1 MNLQPSLFSTTWH
14 VFMLLL
20 TLAVGY
26 DLFRRAPWARLREG
40 PTLNVMLG
48 CAVVLT
54 LVWSMKAGVKPGLD
68 LHLVGA
74 MAATLIL
81 GPRLALVAMAL
92 ALCGITLN
100 GTTMWLAW
108 PVNFIVTAA
117 VPVLVAAGVQRLV
130 ERWFP
135 AHFFVFIF
143 VIGFA
148 GAALAVMAQGVV
160 ASLAL
165 MLAGAYP
172 ADFLL
177 SEYLPFFLLL
187 AFAEAWISGAVVTL
201 LVIYK
206 PEWVSG
212 FDDERYLLNK

>member
-1 MNLQPSLFSTTWH
+1 MNFEPSQFSVPWH

-20 TLAVGY
+20 TLAAGF
-26 DLFRRAPWARLREG
+26 DLIRRTQWSRLREG

-48 CAVVLT
+48 CAVALT

-74 MAATLIL
+74 MAATLLL
-81 GPRLALVAMAL
+81 GPRLAMVAMAL
-92 ALCGITLN
+92 SLCGTTLN
-100 GTTMWLAW
+100 GATAWLAW
-108 PVNFIVTAA
+108 PVNFVATVM
-117 VPVLVAAGVQRLV
+117 VPVLIAVGLQRLV
-130 ERWFP
+130 ERWLP

-148 GAALAVMAQGVV
+148 GAALTVMAQGVI
-160 ASLAL
+160 ASLVL
-165 MLAGAYP
+165 VLAGAYP

-187 AFAEAWISGAVVTL
+187 GFSEAWISGAVITL
-201 LVIYK
+201 FVVYK
-206 PEWVSG
+206 PEWVAG
-212 FDDERYLLNK
+212 FDDSRYLSNK

>member
-1 MNLQPSLFSTTWH
+1 MNLEPSLFSTTWH

-20 TLAVGY
+20 TLAVAY
-26 DLFRRAPWARLREG
+26 DLFRRAPWSRLREG

-48 CAVVLT
+48 CAVALT

-74 MAATLIL
+74 MAGTLIL
-81 GPRLALVAMAL
+81 GPRLAIVALAL

-100 GTTMWLAW
+100 GTTAWLAW
-108 PVNFIVTAA
+108 PVNFIVTVV
-117 VPVLVAAGVQRLV
+117 VPIIVAAGLKRLV
-130 ERWFP
+130 ERWLP
-135 AHFFVFIF
+135 AHFFIFIF

-148 GAALAVMAQGVV
+148 GAALAVMAQGAV
-160 ASLAL
+160 ASVILV
-165 MLAGAYP
+165 LAGAYP

-177 SEYLPFFLLL
+177 NEYLPFFLLL
-187 AFAEAWISGAVVTL
+187 GFSEAWISGAVVTL

-212 FDDERYLLNK
+212 FDDSRYLLNK